1 MCTCKSGFAYRSPV
15 LKPEQWGRLLG
26 MEGNPVCS
34 GAGQAFCLVPSDCSG
49 QMTMA
54 FISEP
59 ALLSVTLFW
68 DRKDFPFLSFLICTF
83 AGLDFSE
90 AG

>member
-1 MCTCKSGFAYRSPV
+1 
-15 LKPEQWGRLLG
+15 

-34 GAGQAFCLVPSDCSG
+34 ELGQAFRLVPSDCSG

-54 FISEP
+54 FIAEP
-59 ALLSVTLFW
+59 ALPPVALFW
-68 DRKDFPFLSFLICTF
+68 DRKDFPFPSFLICMF
-83 AGLDFSE
+83 AVLDFSK

>member
-1 MCTCKSGFAYRSPV
+1 
-15 LKPEQWGRLLG
+15 

-34 GAGQAFCLVPSDCSG
+34 EVGQAFCLVPSDCSG

-59 ALLSVTLFW
+59 ALLPATLFW
-68 DRKDFPFLSFLICTF
+68 DRKDFPFPGFFIYMF
-83 AGLDFSE
+83 AVVDFSR